1 MQFYLEITT
10 NLSKGSIT
18 GEINSLLIDTISKY
32 LNKPKEYFAANFLS
46 GLKLCKNF
54 EFQKLN

>member
-54 EFQKLN
+54 EF